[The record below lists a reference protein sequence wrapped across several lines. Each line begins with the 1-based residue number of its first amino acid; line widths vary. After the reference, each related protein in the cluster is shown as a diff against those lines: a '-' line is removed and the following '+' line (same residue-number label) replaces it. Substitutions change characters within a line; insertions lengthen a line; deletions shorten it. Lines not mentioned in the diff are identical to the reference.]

1 MTFPSSGGQVRGQV
15 HEYFHTYAPPKSY
28 EHHLI
33 GPAHPFP
40 LKREPDSKRH
50 ARVPRA
56 GCSATSLIGLQPRAA
71 PSSTNNPNPAIPSPV
86 PENQSINQSSRAL
99 QLNQASLIHSRQSI
113 AHTHAHTR
121 THGYS
126 IFATGGSGRRPN
138 STPRTLPH
146 PVSVPNQE
154 RSRKQR
160 GVLNP
165 AREDA
170 VARSHEVGDIF
181 VLPAIGYADR

>member
-1 MTFPSSGGQVRGQV
+1 MNDFSQLNLSSGGQVRGQV
-15 HEYFHTYAPPKSY
+15 HEYFHTCAPPKSY
-28 EHHLI
+28 ERHLI
-33 GPAHPFP
+33 GSAHPFP
-40 LKREPDSKRH
+40 LKREPDSKSH

-71 PSSTNNPNPAIPSPV
+71 PSSTNNPNPALPSPV

-126 IFATGGSGRRPN
+126 IFATGGSGAAQIP
-138 STPRTLPH
+138 PRVHCRIQFP
-146 PVSVPNQE
+146 SQIKKE
-154 RSRKQR
+154 
-160 GVLNP
+160 
-165 AREDA
+165 A
-170 VARSHEVGDIF
+170 VNKGEC
-181 VLPAIGYADR
+181 